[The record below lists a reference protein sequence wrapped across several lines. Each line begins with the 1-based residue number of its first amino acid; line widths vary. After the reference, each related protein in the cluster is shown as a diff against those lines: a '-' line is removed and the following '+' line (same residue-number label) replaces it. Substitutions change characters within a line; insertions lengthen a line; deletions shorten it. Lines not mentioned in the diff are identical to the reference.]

1 MRVGGKK
8 FMIIFRKVC
17 LGIGA
22 FCAAGIAS
30 VSAQNYP
37 TKPVRIV
44 VPFAPGGSS
53 EIVARAVAQKLTE
66 QLGQQFIVENKPG
79 AAGNIATGEVA
90 KSDPDGYTLIL
101 GHVGTFAVNPILFG
115 AKLPYDANKDFAPI
129 GLLAKVPSVFVVSAK
144 VPANN
149 LKEFVAL
156 AKSKPGNMNYGS
168 AGNASSGHLSF
179 EYLKLIVGMDVQ
191 HIPYKGTGPQL
202 QDLLGGRTDAA
213 SAGAPPLMAH
223 IKSGALKAIAVGTAS
238 RVPSLPNVGTVAEQ
252 GYPGFETSQWYGLLA
267 PVKTPPAILA
277 KLSDEVG
284 KALRAA
290 DVRAKFEADGTSGGS
305 GVAAD
310 FAAFIK
316 AEQKRWE
323 DVVTRANISLD

>member
-1 MRVGGKK
+1 MTFFQK
-8 FMIIFRKVC
+8 IILKC
-17 LGIGA
+17 AL
-22 FCAAGIAS
+22 FCAAGMGVIGG
-30 VSAQNYP
+30 VSAQSYP
-37 TKPVRIV
+37 SKPVRIV

-53 EIVARAVAQKLTE
+53 EIVARAVAQKLSE
-66 QLGQQFIVENKPG
+66 QLGQQFIVDNKPG
-79 AAGNIATGEVA
+79 AAGNIGTAEVA

-129 GLLAKVPSVFVVSAK
+129 GLLAKVPSVFVVGAK

-149 LKEFVAL
+149 LKEFIAL
-156 AKSKPGNMNYGS
+156 AKSSPGKMNYGS

-179 EYLKLIVGMDVQ
+179 EYLKLATGMDVQ

-223 IKSGALKAIAVGTAS
+223 IKSGAVKAIAVGTTS
-238 RVPSLPNVGTVAEQ
+238 RVAALPGVGTVAEQ

-267 PVKTPPAILA
+267 PAKTPPAVLA
-277 KLSDEVG
+277 KLSEEVG
-284 KALRAA
+284 RALRSA
-290 DVRAKFEADGTSGGS
+290 DVKAKFDADGAGGGS
-305 GVAAD
+305 GIASD

-316 AEQKRWE
+316 AEQKRWG
-323 DVVTRANISLD
+323 DVVSRAQITLD

>member
-1 MRVGGKK
+1 MTFFRE
-8 FMIIFRKVC
+8 IILKSA
-17 LGIGA
+17 L
-22 FCAAGIAS
+22 FCAAGIGA

-37 TKPVRIV
+37 NKPVRIV

-53 EIVARAVAQKLTE
+53 EIVARAVAQKLSE

-79 AAGNIATGEVA
+79 AAGNIATAEVA

-129 GLLAKVPSVFVVSAK
+129 GLLAKVPSVFVVGAK

-149 LKEFVAL
+149 LKEFIAL
-156 AKSKPGNMNYGS
+156 AKANPGKMNYGS

-179 EYLKLIVGMDVQ
+179 EYLKLATGIDVQ

-202 QDLLGGRTDAA
+202 QDLLGGRTEAA

-238 RVPSLPNVGTVAEQ
+238 RVAALPSVGTVAEQ

-267 PVKTPPAILA
+267 PAKTPSAVLA
-277 KLSDEVG
+277 KLSEEVG

-290 DVRAKFEADGTSGGS
+290 DVKAKFDADGAGGGS
-305 GVAAD
+305 GVASE

-323 DVVTRANISLD
+323 DVVMRAHITLD

>member
-1 MRVGGKK
+1 MVAGGVKTMTIFKK
-8 FMIIFRKVC
+8 IC
-17 LGIGA
+17 LGIGL
-22 FCAAGIAS
+22 FCAAGIGI
-30 VSAQNYP
+30 VSAQTYP

-53 EIVARAVAQKLTE
+53 EIVARAVAQKLSE

-79 AAGNIATGEVA
+79 AAGNIATAEVA
-90 KSDPDGYTLIL
+90 KSDPDGYTLVL

-156 AKSKPGNMNYGS
+156 AKSKPGQLNYGS

-179 EYLKLIVGMDVQ
+179 EYLKLATGMDVQ

-223 IKSGALKAIAVGTAS
+223 IKSGAIKAIAVGTTT
-238 RVPSLPNVGTVAEQ
+238 RVAALPNVATVAEQ
-252 GYPGFETSQWYGLLA
+252 GFPGFETSQWYGLLA
-267 PVKTPPAILA
+267 PAKTPPAILA
-277 KLSDEVG
+277 KLSEEVG

-290 DVRAKFEADGTSGGS
+290 DVKAKFDADGAGGGS
-305 GVAAD
+305 GVASE
-310 FAAFIK
+310 FSAFIK

-323 DVVTRANISLD
+323 DVVTRAKITVD

>member
-1 MRVGGKK
+1 MNQ
-8 FMIIFRKVC
+8 FRLVRA
-17 LGIGA
+17 LTLLL
-22 FCAAGIAS
+22 CAAGLGQAA
-30 VSAQNYP
+30 AQSYP

-53 EIVARAVAQKLTE
+53 EFVARAVAQKLTE

-79 AAGNIATGEVA
+79 GAGNIATLEVA

-101 GHVGTFAVNPILFG
+101 GHVGTFAVNPALFG
-115 AKLPYDANKDFAPI
+115 EKLPYDANKDFAPI
-129 GLLAKVPSVFVVSAK
+129 GLLAKVPSVFVVNGK
-144 VPANN
+144 VPAND
-149 LKEFVAL
+149 LKEFVAYS
-156 AKSKPGNMNYGS
+156 KSKAGQLNYGS

-179 EYLKLIVGMDVQ
+179 EYLKLVTGMDVQ

-202 QDLLGGRTDAA
+202 QDLLGGRTEAA

-223 IKSGALKAIAVGTAS
+223 IKSGALKAIAVGTPA
-238 RVPSLPNVGTVAEQ
+238 RIAALPNVGTVAEQ

-267 PVKTPPAILA
+267 PAKTPPAILA
-277 KLSDEVG
+277 KLSEEVG

-290 DVRAKFEADGTSGGS
+290 DVKAKFDADGAGGGS

-310 FAAFIK
+310 FAAFMR
-316 AEQKRWE
+316 AEQQRWS
-323 DVVTRANISLD
+323 DVVKRAQIKLD